1 VKELSMT
8 DNLNNQK
15 SPHGVTGDTVQQ
27 AAEVSKPTATLDRV
41 VDVEGQAKLV
51 PDPKSGAGSAPR

>member
-1 VKELSMT
+1 MT
-8 DNLNNQK
+8 DNLNDQK

-41 VDVEGQAKLV
+41 VDVGGEAKLV
-51 PDPKSGAGSAPR
+51 PDPKSGAGSEPR